1 MEEPNYQEESV
12 ECIAFCNL
20 NNENTPAGIIL
31 NDIGNK
37 VLTACNDKLYYFN
50 LSEITDSYTSF
61 TEKEY
66 GQISYYKSIHLGG
79 NIRNICRNKLTR
91 NNVTT
96 NSMPIFALSSRNYP
110 LKVYNFDGELITT
123 VYMKNQ
129 FDEIDEIY
137 SLEFIYSQESSII
150 LGGGKNCIHV
160 YNYNSGKTLEYINF
174 NSKECKRKNSKCQK
188 GIISCLSLKTSGIG
202 SFSVFA
208 SGSFSKTIF
217 LHDLS
222 DLHSQI
228 QLSDNN
234 LNLNPV
240 TELYWLDGS
249 FNSKFMD
256 YHLISGHRNSDYL
269 YIWDVRKPN
278 NILVKLDRE
287 NFGSNQ
293 RYNINLKYFQ
303 DELILTYGDSKG
315 NLNIQKLKFNYDCNK
330 FLQNVSK
337 RQKIKLKSQSI
348 PYVERFFDEKLL
360 VTLSGERFTSC
371 GKDQGCTLQVWKIN
385 TNTPR

>member
-1 MEEPNYQEESV
+1 MEEPNYQEESI
-12 ECIAFCNL
+12 ECIASCNL
-20 NNENTPAGIIL
+20 SNENTPVGIIL
-31 NDIGNK
+31 NDTEKK

-50 LSEITDSYTSF
+50 LSEIIDSYTSF
-61 TEKEY
+61 LEKED
-66 GQISYYKSIHLGG
+66 GRISYYKSIHLGG
-79 NIRNICRNKLTR
+79 NIRSISRNKQIRDHLRT
-91 NNVTT
+91 NN
-96 NSMPIFALSSRNYP
+96 MALFALNCRNYP
-110 LKVYNFDGELITT
+110 VKVYNFDGELITS
-123 VYMKNQ
+123 VYMRNQ
-129 FDEIDEIY
+129 FEEIDEIY
-137 SLEFIYSQESSII
+137 SLEFIYSEESSII

-160 YNYNSGKTLEYINF
+160 YDYNSGKTLEYINF
-174 NSKECKRKNSKCQK
+174 NSKECKIENSKCQK

-234 LNLNPV
+234 LNLNSV

-249 FNSKFMD
+249 YDSKFMD

-278 NILVKLDRE
+278 NILFKLDRE

-293 RYNINLKYFQ
+293 RYNINLKYFE
-303 DELILTYGDSKG
+303 DELILTYGDSRG
-315 NLNIQKLKFNYDCNK
+315 NLNIQKLKFNYDYNK
-330 FLQNVSK
+330 FLQNVK
-337 RQKIKLKSQSI
+337 QRQKIKLKSQSI
-348 PYVERFFDEKLL
+348 PCVERFFDQKLL

-371 GKDQGCTLQVWKIN
+371 EKDQGCTFNVWKIN
-385 TNTPR
+385 TNTPS